1 MANEGF
7 LGKTAISGEKAAT
20 DDHPAIIHALPLD
33 ESVTDPLPVGLLMER
48 VETSPGVY
56 AYKPYVPGA
65 GALWAE
71 NYVVTE
77 GDTVTL
83 SGALPCGVVNEP
95 CDPTGTSAEK
105 SAKCVVHGC
114 VKTRLL
120 KVGAGPAVEDAIEKL
135 RQSGLF
141 AV

>member
-7 LGKTAISGEKAAT
+7 LGKTTLSGEKVAT

-33 ESVTDPLPVGLLMER
+33 VSVTAALPVGTLMAR
-48 VETSPGVY
+48 VKVEDDY
-56 AYKPYVPGA
+56 KYKPYVPA
-65 GALWAE
+65 PTAEWAI
-71 NYVVTE
+71 NY
-77 GDTVTL
+77 TVAEDDVIAL
-83 SGALPCGVVNEP
+83 SGALPCAVVNEP
-95 CDPTGTSAEK
+95 CDPTGTSAET

-120 KVGAGPAVEDAIEKL
+120 KVGGAPADADAIEKL
-135 RQSGLF
+135 RQCGIF